1 MLISNVKIDKI
12 IKSRRSSIAIEINSH
27 GEVILRVPNHV
38 KASFIEKIVLEK
50 RDWIL
55 KKQNLLKTK
64 VLNKKEFIFGETFY
78 YLGCEYALLPS
89 FDSKKS
95 LDFDSAFYV
104 NELYLTNVH
113 KLLADWYKKQAKKYL
128 PTRAMELGKAS
139 ALTITNISIN
149 SAKKRWGSCSASGSI
164 NFSWRLIMLPPEVID
179 YVIVHELAH
188 LKELNHSKKFWDFV
202 EVILP
207 DYKVPKQWL
216 KNNSVKFHYI

>member
-27 GEVILRVPNHV
+27 GEVILRIPQHIQT
-38 KASFIEKIVLEK
+38 SLIEKILTEK

-55 KKQNLLKTK
+55 KKQNILKSK
-64 VLNKKEFIFGETFY
+64 VPTKKEFIFGETFY

-89 FDSKKS
+89 FDKKKHVE
-95 LDFDSAFYV
+95 FDSAFYI
-104 NELYLTNVH
+104 NESYLPYIS
-113 KLLADWYKKQAKKYL
+113 KLLIDWYKKQATDYL
-128 PTRAMELGKAS
+128 TIRTMALANAS
-139 ALTITNISIN
+139 ALTVTSVSIN

-202 EVILP
+202 DVILP
-207 DYKVPKQWL
+207 DYKISKNWL
-216 KNNSVKFHYI
+216 KNNSTKFHYI